1 MLSPRTGGE
10 NLWMWVSDG
19 MKGFILGLIGL
30 SSGFT
35 VASALFALIATIGVL
50 NRLAQVTRSAKNIRW
65 YEICYMAGGIIGN
78 GVYLYQMPLPGGSS
92 GNGAGRPVYRYL
104 YGMLYRRAG
113 GGCQYLS
120 DPFSPD
126 TPAPGDESSDMVGG
140 RRKSGRRYDSF
151 FCKIRSEREWISWT
165 EKIIRPMW
173 NRSLQR

>member
-78 GVYLYQMPLPGGSS
+78 GVYLYQMPLPAAVFWERGWAACLSVS
-92 GNGAGRPVYRYL
+92 IRDALSARW
-104 YGMLYRRAG
+104 RR
-113 GGCQYLS
+113 LS
-120 DPFSPD
+120 ISF
-126 TPAPGDESSDMVGG
+126 
-140 RRKSGRRYDSF
+140 RSF
-151 FCKIRSEREWISWT
+151 FTGYACARG
-165 EKIIRPMW
+165 
-173 NRSLQR
+173 

>member
-65 YEICYMAGGIIGN
+65 YEICDMAGGIIGN
-78 GVYLYQMPLPGGSS
+78 GVYLYQMPLPGGSLL
-92 GNGAGRPVYRYL
+92 GTGLGGLFIGIYTGCFIGALAEVVNIFPILFHRYACAR
-104 YGMLYRRAG
+104 G
-113 GGCQYLS
+113 
-120 DPFSPD
+120 
-126 TPAPGDESSDMVGG
+126 
-140 RRKSGRRYDSF
+140 
-151 FCKIRSEREWISWT
+151 
-165 EKIIRPMW
+165 
-173 NRSLQR
+173 